1 MLLVESQ
8 CCPPISLFVHLS
20 DHDAILIEKHE
31 NYQKRSYRNR
41 FYINSP
47 QGKIPFAIPLV
58 KGKNQQQLITDVQIS
73 YDQDW
78 IRQLYQMIRSNYGSA
93 PYFEYYFEDFINLFL
108 QKHEYLF
115 SLNKDLLNWIFQK
128 LEFDKKILYTNYYAK
143 STSKQ
148 IDDFRNV
155 LVPNRKMNHIK
166 SIRYAQVFEEKN
178 NFIDDLSIIDLIF
191 CCGPEGRSLINSK

>member
-8 CCPPISLFVHLS
+8 CCPPISLFFHLS
-20 DHDAILIEKHE
+20 DHHAILIEKHE